1 MAKGNMLLGM
11 ARGSVGDVTFYRD
24 GGLQRARSRNRQP
37 NNPRSNKQ
45 QTQRALFSNCVKF
58 YKLTASK
65 FFKFAFENKKVNE
78 SDYNAFMRENLKRGV
93 MMSKTAFYVEPYPAL
108 GNWLM
113 SRGSLATIRNTNDDN
128 TNAPVFDLG
137 AAYTETLPANIT
149 IAQISTA
156 MVASGRYEVG
166 DIITLVKY
174 LANGDN
180 IPTAT
185 PSAEGDGLQ
194 TNFVF
199 WQFLVDPNNTN
210 TFASIFGELQRFY
223 IVKTTQNTLAIKFG
237 VSAQSGDE
245 EWRLGY
251 TSATIIHSRNTSSG
265 LRVST
270 QELTI
275 NPRMTAAIETAAT
288 DANYKSA
295 VLTDWQS
302 SGLAILQGE
311 GLELLDPISYNLTT
325 SKYVVSL
332 HETSDP
338 SSAGDV
344 YNIPFGGVLTSSY
357 GYITAPQL
365 QYDFKSEEMAIRAQT
380 ILQAAETPVLRID
393 GDVVPISNIEVS
405 RIETVVFVELTIAGQ
420 QLPEGVSTLQFTCN
434 GIDWAS
440 ATANVNFT

>member
-1 MAKGNMLLGM
+1 M

-37 NNPRSNKQ
+37 NNPRSSKQ

-58 YKLTASK
+58 YKLTAAK

-93 MMSKTAFYVEPYPAL
+93 MMSKTAFYCEPYPAL

-113 SRGSLATIRNTNDDN
+113 SRGSLATIRNANDDN
-128 TNAPVFDLG
+128 NNAPVFDLG
-137 AAYTETLPANIT
+137 AAYSGTPSASIT
-149 IAQISTA
+149 IAEISTA

-185 PSAEGDGLQ
+185 PNAEGDGLQ

-251 TSATIIHSRNTSSG
+251 TSATVIHSRNTSSG

-288 DANYKSA
+288 DANYRSA
-295 VLTDWQS
+295 VLADWS
-302 SGLAILQGE
+302 ADGLAILQGE
-311 GLELLDPISYNLTT
+311 GLELLDPISYLATS

-344 YNIPFGGVLTSSY
+344 YEIPFNGIVTSNY
-357 GYITAPQL
+357 GYITAPQI

-380 ILQAAETPVLRID
+380 ILQSAETPVLKIN
-393 GDVVPISNIEVS
+393 GDVVPISSIEVS
-405 RIETVVFVELTIAGQ
+405 RIETVVFVEITIAGQ
-420 QLPEGVSTLQFTCN
+420 QLTEGVSTLQFTCN
-434 GIDWAS
+434 GVDWAT
-440 ATANVNFT
+440 ATAKVNFT

>member
-93 MMSKTAFYVEPYPAL
+93 MMSKTAFYCEPYPAL

-113 SRGSLATIRNTNDDN
+113 SRGSLATIRNARDN
-128 TNAPVFDLG
+128 NSDAPLFDLG
-137 AAYTETLPANIT
+137 AAYSSTPSRNTT
-149 IAQISTA
+149 IGEISTA
-156 MVASGRYEVG
+156 MVASGRYQVG
-166 DIITLVKY
+166 DIITIVKY
-174 LANGDN
+174 LSDGDN
-180 IPTAT
+180 IPNAT
-185 PSAEGDGLQ
+185 PSAEGDYLQ
-194 TNFVF
+194 TVFVF
-199 WQFLVDPNNTN
+199 WQFLVDPNNTA
-210 TFASIFGELQRFY
+210 TFESIFGDVNMFY
-223 IVKTTQNTLAIKFG
+223 AAKTSQNTLALAYG
-237 VSAQSGDE
+237 YDAESGGED
-245 EWRLGY
+245 WRAGY
-251 TSATIIHSRNTSSG
+251 TSATVIHSRNTAQG

-275 NPRMTAAIETAAT
+275 NPRMTQAIETAAS
-288 DANYKSA
+288 DANYKSS
-295 VLTDWQS
+295 VLSDWQS
-302 SGLAILQGE
+302 SGIAILQGE
-311 GLELLDPISYNLTT
+311 GLELLDPISYLATS

-332 HETSDP
+332 HETSEP

-344 YNIPFGGVLTSSY
+344 YEIPFNGTLTSNY
-357 GYITAPQL
+357 GYITAPQI

-380 ILQAAETPVLRID
+380 ILQSAETPVLKIN
-393 GDVVPISNIEVS
+393 GDVVPISGVEVS
-405 RIETVVFVELTIAGQ
+405 RIETVVFVEITIAGQ
-420 QLPEGVSTLQFTCN
+420 QLTEGVSTLQFTCN
-434 GIDWAS
+434 GVDWA
-440 ATANVNFT
+440 TAAAKVNFT